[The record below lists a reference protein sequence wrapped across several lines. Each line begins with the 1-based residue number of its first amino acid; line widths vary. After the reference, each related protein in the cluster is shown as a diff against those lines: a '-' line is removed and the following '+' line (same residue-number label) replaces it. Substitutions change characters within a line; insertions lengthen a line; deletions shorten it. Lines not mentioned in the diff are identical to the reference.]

1 MFVINIAPPD
11 TIREIFLEEL
21 VPENAKEK
29 VSFDKKIR
37 IRANWLRL
45 KKNKS
50 IVYQSLFLDC
60 SMYDKLIKP
69 LEYILCDYSNDDK
82 DYCCGDVA
90 DGNIITTLQR

>member
-29 VSFDKKIR
+29 VSFDKKMTPV
-37 IRANWLRL
+37 
-45 KKNKS
+45 KKDKS

-60 SMYDKLIKP
+60 SMYDKLIKS